1 MRKVLASN
9 KTSFGEKNYKYF
21 IGYLHN
27 KVIAL
32 NIILPKTITYVKSY
46 VGQTKWMYFLI
57 EDNDLLEKYNII
69 WGKVS
74 AGIKMKIDRE
84 SVYDKNYSRTKI
96 IVMKLQ
102 TFTINIS

>member
-1 MRKVLASN
+1 M
-9 KTSFGEKNYKYF
+9 
-21 IGYLHN
+21 
-27 KVIAL
+27 
-32 NIILPKTITYVKSY
+32 LPKTSAYLKLY
-46 VGQTKWMYFLI
+46 DGLTKWMYFLI